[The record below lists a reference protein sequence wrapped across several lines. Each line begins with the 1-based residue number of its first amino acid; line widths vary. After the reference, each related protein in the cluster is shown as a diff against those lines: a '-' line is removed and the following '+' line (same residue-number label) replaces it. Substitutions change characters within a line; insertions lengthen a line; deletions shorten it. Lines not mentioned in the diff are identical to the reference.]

1 MRFFLALLLL
11 CCAGS
16 IAAADIPVRDFF
28 EHRQFSAM
36 KISPDGKHVAFTYQ
50 EETEVKLG
58 VMRLRD
64 QSVISSFGFGNNMHV
79 LNFYWANDER
89 VLMEVAEITGNLVS
103 MQGISTDLYAANIDG
118 SRRTLIFAKRNDGIL
133 YSIMHMLPQQ
143 KDRILIARYNLRDKT
158 GWRAF
163 TLDINR
169 GRERYLDDQPA
180 GIVVGLIA
188 DNSGNVRVGIEAI
201 EGKSFDDNR
210 TVIHYKK
217 DNSWQ
222 KLDVPTKR
230 KNPSISPLGFSA
242 DNSKAYFS
250 SNHDIAEGEG
260 DVAGVFQ
267 YDFATSELTLL
278 ARHSFSDVGSV
289 IRGSDGEVLA
299 VNFATSSSDLEL
311 LNAEHPETKLF
322 AGLQNAFPDQVLS
335 FTSFDREGNTVL
347 FNVKNDRN
355 PGDFYLFDVKKG
367 QARYLASAL
376 GKIKPAQMQPMREI
390 SFTARDGK
398 IIRGLLTMPAGKTEG
413 VPLIVN
419 VHGGPFGIYDSWG
432 FDNEAQFF
440 ASRGYATLQINFRG
454 SGGYGDDFYRA
465 GRLQWGRSMQ
475 DDVTDGTLWA
485 IEQGITD
492 KDRVCIYG
500 GSYGGYAALWG
511 VIKEPDLY
519 KCSVGYVGVYDMP
532 LFFSGDGSDAS
543 RNPSIG
549 QYLKAHVGEG
559 EEYLRSISP
568 VHHVDK
574 IKAELFIVHGSKDVR
589 VPIVHANNLRKA
601 LDSIGKPYEWLV
613 KEDGHGFFNVDNR
626 EALYTQM
633 LAFFDKHIGKDAK
646 Q

>member
-1 MRFFLALLLL
+1 MRFFLALLLF
-11 CCAGS
+11 CCVGS
-16 IAAADIPVRDFF
+16 FAEAKVPVRDFF

-36 KISPDGKHVAFTYQ
+36 KIAPDGKHVAFTYQ

-64 QSVISSFGFGNNMHV
+64 QAVISSFGFGTNMHV
-79 LNFYWANDER
+79 LNFHWANDQR
-89 VLMEVAEITGNLVS
+89 VLMEVAEVTGNLVN
-103 MQGISTDLYAANIDG
+103 MQGITPDLYAANIDG

-133 YSIMHMLPQQ
+133 YRIMHMLPQQ
-143 KDRILIARYNLRDKT
+143 KDRILIARYNTRDKT

-163 TLDINR
+163 TLDVNR

-180 GIVVGLIA
+180 GNVVGLIA
-188 DNSGNVRVGIEAI
+188 DNSGNVRIGIEAI
-201 EGKSFDDNR
+201 EGKSFDDDR
-210 TVIHYKK
+210 TIIHYKK

-222 KLDVPTKR
+222 KLDVSAKR
-230 KNPSISPLGFSA
+230 KNPDISPLGFSA

-250 SNHDIAEGEG
+250 SNHDIPEGES
-260 DVAGVFQ
+260 DVTGVFQ

-299 VNFATSSSDLEL
+299 VSFATASSDLEL

-322 AGLQNAFPDQVLS
+322 AGLQNAFPEQVVS
-335 FTSFDREGNTVL
+335 FTSFDRDGNTVL
-347 FNVKNDRN
+347 INVKSDRN

-376 GKIKPAQMQPMREI
+376 NKIKPAQMQPMREI

-432 FDNEAQFF
+432 FNNEAQFF
-440 ASRGYATLQINFRG
+440 ASRGYAMLQINFRG

-465 GRLQWGRSMQ
+465 GRLQWGHKMQ
-475 DDVTDGTLWA
+475 DDITDGTLWA
-485 IEQGITD
+485 IEQGITN

-532 LFFSGDGSDAS
+532 LFFRGDGSDSS
-543 RNPSIG
+543 RIPNID

-559 EEYLRSISP
+559 EDYLRSISP

-601 LDSIGKPYEWLV
+601 LDGIGKPYEWLV

-633 LAFFDKHIGKDAK
+633 LAFFDKHIGKDATP
-646 Q
+646 